1 MVSFSKDGCR
11 KDCEQA
17 KNSEGQSISESSL
30 PTGRSLLLKMCT
42 SLMNNGKTDCMKR
55 RLAIATT
62 FLAVGRSGEVACSTW
77 TSASWD
83 HDLGNLLMEWNE
95 IKTGWWIVSIKIK
108 LYTFKR

>member
-1 MVSFSKDGCR
+1 
-11 KDCEQA
+11 
-17 KNSEGQSISESSL
+17 
-30 PTGRSLLLKMCT
+30 
-42 SLMNNGKTDCMKR
+42 MNNGKTDCMKR

-83 HDLGNLLMEWNE
+83 HDLGNLLMEWNK